1 MFDLPGGYD
10 PEEEERQRKLLGGL
24 LGGITPQEPAAAP
37 SEAPQPMAAMG
48 LGAPDTSFM
57 QQGPQGLGGYKP
69 PPAAKPEFMDRVQ
82 SGHEFGVGDVAMLGG
97 ILAALLGGGKNGGS
111 IAGALAGSYG
121 QGIMGD
127 MANRNQRN
135 AEIDTYNNKLANQ
148 NTELDQCKADQEA
161 QLQHGN
167 LQARNRALTAD
178 EAREKRIAERLAL
191 QDDPES
197 ELNKGDVTQAER
209 IARARSGVSLDEAK
223 KRSEIEIQQRK
234 VLAELLG
241 KGGRAG
247 TGGGHA
253 APTGGKPIDPTKAL
267 RAKEAEAKLAAIEAG
282 TFDPLTG
289 KPKEAAKTAAQ
300 IEREG
305 KADVL
310 RTPIPGSAVVDEEA
324 WKASTTSAVERRGI
338 QKYFQGVQQVRN
350 GIAALKQLREE
361 NGTEM
366 FGQAKSNYDSELTA
380 VIGGFTQI
388 GQSGVLNGGEF
399 ARYKDFIPGIGPK
412 ASDAMRLLPGHSD
425 PTLDELQGVADAVE
439 QLAGDGLATVG
450 LAFEG
455 PAQTRAGK
463 GARAAAPSGG
473 SKAKLGD
480 GFSEGAPSSAAG
492 PRTVTVTYTDGE
504 TEQVEADAA
513 GIAKLNAHPD
523 VRSVQ

>member
-24 LGGITPQEPAAAP
+24 LGGITPQEPTAAP

-48 LGAPDTSFM
+48 LVAPDTSFM
-57 QQGPQGLGGYKP
+57 QQGPEGLGGYKP

-127 MANRNQRN
+127 MQNRNERN
-135 AEIDTYNNKLANQ
+135 AQIDTYNNKLANQ
-148 NTELDQCKADQEA
+148 NTELDQWKADQEA

-167 LQARNRALTAD
+167 LQARNKGLTL
-178 EAREKRIAERLAL
+178 EQERERRIAERLAL

-197 ELNKGDVTQAER
+197 ELNQGEVTQAER
-209 IARARSGVSLDEAK
+209 LARARSGVSIEEAQ
-223 KRSEIEIQQRK
+223 KRSDIELNQRK

-241 KGGRAG
+241 KGSAK
-247 TGGGHA
+247 HA
-253 APTGGKPIDPTKAL
+253 APPGKGGASADPIKAL
-267 RAKEAEAKLAAIEAG
+267 KAREAAAKLAGIDAG

-289 KPKEAAKTAAQ
+289 KPIGDDGEKPLTPPQKLA
-300 IEREG
+300 RE
-305 KADVL
+305 KYDSL
-310 RTPIPGSAVVDEEA
+310 KTPIPGLEIDDEEA
-324 WKASTTSAVERRGI
+324 WAASVTTPGGREKI
-338 QKYFQGVQQVRN
+338 QKYWQGVQQTKN
-350 GIAALKQLREE
+350 ALGRMKKLREE
-361 NGTEM
+361 NGIEVM
-366 FGQAKSNYDSELTA
+366 GEQKAAYDAALTA
-380 VIGGFTQI
+380 AIGGFTQI
-388 GQSGVLNGGEF
+388 GNSGVLNGGEF
-399 ARYKDFIPGIGPK
+399 ARYKDMIPGMAP
-412 ASDAMRLLPGHSD
+412 RL
-425 PTLDELQGVADAVE
+425 ADAGRLIGGEDQTVAE
-439 QLAGDGLATVG
+439 LTGVMSEVDSLAADGLAV
-450 LAFEG
+450 
-455 PAQTRAGK
+455 AGVRPGSGGSK
-463 GARAAAPSGG
+463 KAGAPGGG

-513 GIAKLNAHPD
+513 GIAKLKAHPD